1 MELSTLEEMGS
12 YGKNGALWRP
22 ACQLRGWCADGE
34 QAFSESPKELS
45 GGGRKAELHPNSCR
59 DLDAKYVEN
68 IPYASQT

>member
-1 MELSTLEEMGS
+1 MERMAPSGGLHGN
-12 YGKNGALWRP
+12 YVAGALTVDKP
-22 ACQLRGWCADGE
+22 FQNH
-34 QAFSESPKELS
+34 PELS